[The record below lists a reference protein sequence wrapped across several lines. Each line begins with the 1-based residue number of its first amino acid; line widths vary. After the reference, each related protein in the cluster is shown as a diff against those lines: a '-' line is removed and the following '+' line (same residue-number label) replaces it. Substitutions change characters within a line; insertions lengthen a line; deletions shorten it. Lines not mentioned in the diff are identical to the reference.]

1 MVNCVVSALREEQK
15 KRERSELNFLHPA
28 LCNEKNPR
36 VEKNVLTKTLICGIS
51 SKPMKSAL
59 NLTYFNFSLLE
70 FKMKSLVIR
79 LSLKLV
85 LSVGGRD
92 KSIEAFI
99 ALSFFI
105 SFYVVIDARII
116 THTMV
121 CFFYIVKLFIDNA
134 IYDTIIYLLNV
145 IFT

>member
-1 MVNCVVSALREEQK
+1 
-15 KRERSELNFLHPA
+15 
-28 LCNEKNPR
+28 
-36 VEKNVLTKTLICGIS
+36 
-51 SKPMKSAL
+51 
-59 NLTYFNFSLLE
+59 
-70 FKMKSLVIR
+70 MKSLVIR